1 MAEMLDV
8 KELTIGYGKNELIS
22 NINFSIEAGEICVLI
37 GPNGAGKSTLL
48 KTLAGTIPAISGS
61 ASVKDL
67 GEIVVSGKNH
77 SHKNRFHVSESA
89 RAKCIASLFT
99 SNLEPDYSTCFDVV
113 AMGRFPYTGSFGM
126 LSENDKTI
134 IFDSLRMVG
143 GEELAELEFKHL
155 SDGQKQRVLM
165 ARLFAQ
171 EPKLILLD
179 EPTTFLDIRY
189 KLEIMQSLKE
199 YVKKTGAAVLMS
211 LHELDL
217 AKDVSDSV
225 VAVDADSCHKLEPEE
240 AFDEAYIRELFH
252 IKSDI

>member
-1 MAEMLDV
+1 MAAMLSV
-8 KELTIGYGKNELIS
+8 KELTIGYGKKELIS
-22 NINFSIEAGEICVLI
+22 NINLSIEAGEICVLI
-37 GPNGAGKSTLL
+37 GPNGVGKSTLL

-67 GEIVVSGKNH
+67 GEIVVSGKKH
-77 SHKNRFHVSESA
+77 SHVSEA
-89 RAKCIASLFT
+89 FRAKYMASLFT

-126 LSENDKTI
+126 LSDKDKSI
-134 IFDSLRMVG
+134 ILDSFRMVG
-143 GEELAELEFKHL
+143 GEALAELEFKHL
-155 SDGQKQRVLM
+155 SDGQKQRILM

-189 KLEIMQSLKE
+189 KLEIMQSLQT
-199 YVKKTGAAVLMS
+199 YVKETGAAVLMS

-217 AKDVSDSV
+217 AKDVADSV
-225 VAVDADSCHKLEPEE
+225 VAVDTEYCDKLKPEE
-240 AFDEAYIRELFH
+240 VLNEAYIKKLFH
-252 IKSDI
+252 IK